1 MPQIFQIPLPL
12 KGQPPLAFPERCVCC
27 GGPSQAKSTLFVN
40 RLVRN
45 GKKKVQ
51 ISAKYQVPH
60 CERCA
65 RSTRAIFLAGLIPF
79 ALGFLAVGGLTLI
92 SVAFGA
98 LKWGLDD
105 YGQPHNANSLVLGA
119 AAGLFAGLIGGFLFE
134 ILARVVLLPV
144 FGQALFRAP
153 LLSVQF
159 LSDAD
164 YVAGLSG
171 KPDTQTRQLILAFSN
186 EEIARE
192 FERLNAGQIGKTKQ

>member
-1 MPQIFQIPLPL
+1 MSQIFQIPLPL
-12 KGQPPLAFPERCVCC
+12 KGQPALAFPERCVCC
-27 GGPSQAKSTLFVN
+27 GGPRQAESTLFVN
-40 RLVRN
+40 QLARK
-45 GKKKVQ
+45 GKKQIQ

-65 RSTRAIFLAGLIPF
+65 RSTKAVFLAGLIPF
-79 ALGFLAVGGLTLI
+79 GLGFLVVGGLTFAG
-92 SVAFGA
+92 VAINA

-105 YGQPHNANSLVLGA
+105 YGQPHNTNSLVLGA
-119 AAGLFAGLIGGFLFE
+119 AAGLFAGLAGGFLLE
-134 ILARVVLLPV
+134 LLARVVLLPM

-171 KPDTQTRQLILAFSN
+171 KPDAQTRQLILTFSN
-186 EEIARE
+186 DEIASE
-192 FERLNAGQIGKTKQ
+192 FERLNAGQIGKKKQ